1 MATKRLLDILWQ
13 RMLIYIQEVIWIG
26 DQGEG
31 TLLSGTLRFSYFRT
45 SFSFSLWLGEW
56 DHFTR
61 RTETFQKISNM
72 YGYFFVHI
80 TLHEF
85 SVNSRTWGEGGKML
99 RSSAQGVDPPVCRV
113 LDVAGKMLRSSA
125 QGVDPPVCRV
135 LDVAATHARDS
146 SCLFRRGGGGQ
157 TGWHRAYSFLSLALF
172 GPLTGFPAVSLSSL

>member
-1 MATKRLLDILWQ
+1 
-13 RMLIYIQEVIWIG
+13 
-26 DQGEG
+26 
-31 TLLSGTLRFSYFRT
+31 
-45 SFSFSLWLGEW
+45 
-56 DHFTR
+56 
-61 RTETFQKISNM
+61 
-72 YGYFFVHI
+72 
-80 TLHEF
+80 
-85 SVNSRTWGEGGKML
+85 ML

-146 SCLFRRGGGGQ
+146 SCLFRRAICPLEGGGGQ